1 MQRRRLNHL
10 KEDLQMAM
18 LPCKRLFV
26 ATLVLLLFFSITA
39 RGKFFFLLTFH
50 FYSVS
55 FLKLKIGTNFIF
67 RDVFSLLAARFLR
80 EVSDVAKKS
89 NEASEVAKKSNG
101 DKLVPNQ
108 DSELDGDE
116 LAAMD
121 YSPAGKTPPIHN

>member
-18 LPCKRLFV
+18 LPCKRLFI
-26 ATLVLLLFFSITA
+26 ATLVLLLLFSVTA
-39 RGKFFFLLTFH
+39 R
-50 FYSVS
+50 
-55 FLKLKIGTNFIF
+55 
-67 RDVFSLLAARFLR
+67 ARFLR

-89 NEASEVAKKSNG
+89 NEASKVAKKSNG

-108 DSELDGDE
+108 DSELDGDD

-121 YSPAGKTPPIHN
+121 YTPAGKTPPIHN